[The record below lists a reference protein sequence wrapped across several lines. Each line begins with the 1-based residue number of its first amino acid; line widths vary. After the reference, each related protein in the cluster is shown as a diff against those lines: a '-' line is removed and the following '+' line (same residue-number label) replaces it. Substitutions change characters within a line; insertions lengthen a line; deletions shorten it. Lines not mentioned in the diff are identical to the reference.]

1 MSNLKLLIE
10 KLEDKNKRYNRF
22 ISKVNYFNNKIENLK
37 KDNQTLKE
45 NRIALRNEGI
55 YYNHTISYLI

>member
-22 ISKVNYFNNKIENLK
+22 ISKVNYFNNKIDSLK

-45 NRIALRNEGI
+45 NRIALRNEG
-55 YYNHTISYLI
+55 TKA